1 MCPPEVVLSACP
13 STSYNRPTPNSQSAK
28 RTITSFP
35 SPRPDKYNM
44 FSINQMQKISNYTRV
59 GIVYTCNITM
69 RHHQSP
75 SSIFTTTSSPLSS
88 PPSPHARAMLAHNAS
103 PTTTTSAAPHTTP
116 ILIPATVPR
125 PRPAATASSIARR
138 NSGIGQNPTGA
149 SVLDRA
155 SCCCDC
161 TLRKSDS
168 DASNTAT
175 REPVSTRKSSACL
188 VALGAPPP
196 VLPRG
201 PNMTRHQ
208 PAVFGTARAG
218 MRART
223 SSTGTVS
230 RRTETSA
237 GRASA
242 RRPWRRSAW
251 KNGSASACGFGRW
264 LWASTWDGR
273 RLKWRLYEPPV
284 RSWSLQE
291 IESV

>member
-1 MCPPEVVLSACP
+1 MS
-13 STSYNRPTPNSQSAK
+13 
-28 RTITSFP
+28 
-35 SPRPDKYNM
+35 NM
-44 FSINQMQKISNYTRV
+44 SLINQMQKRYQIIL
-59 GIVYTCNITM
+59 GWVYTCNITM

-75 SSIFTTTSSPLSS
+75 SSIFTTTSSLLSS
-88 PPSPHARAMLAHNAS
+88 PSSPHARAMLAHNAS

-116 ILIPATVPR
+116 ILIPATLPR
-125 PRPAATASSIARR
+125 PRPAATASSIARP

-149 SVLDRA
+149 PVLDRA
-155 SCCCDC
+155 SCCCGCCDC
-161 TLRKSDS
+161 CACTPRNSDS

-242 RRPWRRSAW
+242 RRPWRKSAW

-264 LWASTWDGR
+264 SWASTWDGR

-284 RSWSLQE
+284 KSWSLQE
-291 IESV
+291 MESV